1 MEIELE
7 RRPAALPRDS
17 VRFVWRL
24 VLSFQVSAKPVSSK
38 NAFIPF
44 QLSFCRKSHDCDS
57 EIRNQARQSENSPR
71 VDDAFLAALDTSDL
85 ERPLRSLACCKCFSK
100 AISRTDVTECSRHT
114 AVFGRG
120 QTSKNP
126 TSDTESRTIAVL
138 NYNYATAEPQISHDI
153 SWKPRECCV

>member
-1 MEIELE
+1 MCALSGGWFCLFKF
-7 RRPAALPRDS
+7 RRSPCR
-17 VRFVWRL
+17 RRTH
-24 VLSFQVSAKPVSSK
+24 LSHFSCH
-38 NAFIPF
+38 
-44 QLSFCRKSHDCDS
+44 FCRKSHDCDS

-126 TSDTESRTIAVL
+126 TPDTESRTIAVL